1 MTETFYD
8 VLGVP
13 ETADQEEITAAYR
26 EKVKKYHPDVSD
38 REDAAERFKAVTRA
52 EEVLGDETERARYDR
67 LGHDAYVRHL
77 DGANAAD
84 NERSPWTNAGGSDG
98 ADSRGAASGSNAG
111 GSSATG
117 TSSTRERA
125 RSAAGA
131 ADEYESS
138 QHRRQRRRRRAHE
151 RRADASWTVG
161 DEGQERTDARA
172 ETGETV
178 GSTSS
183 TGAGRTAASAG
194 TGDAAASANTVG
206 AASSADTGGGAAS
219 SAGNSTYTVH
229 DWETTDRSFIGDRP
243 SLTRNELVQTVIL
256 GLLYP
261 ALLYSSVTP
270 AFSLLTNLVVAALT
284 LLLISYLLTVP
295 LVGGTVFGVW
305 SVLAPLIVASMGY
318 DLVSV
323 PMIVAALG
331 CWIPLGYSI
340 TVAYVLRW

>member
-1 MTETFYD
+1 MTESFYD

-13 ETADQEEITAAYR
+13 DTADQEEIQSAYR
-26 EKVKKYHPDVSD
+26 EKVKEYHPDVSD
-38 REDAAERFKAVTRA
+38 RDDAAERFKAVTRA

-77 DGANAAD
+77 DGANAAG
-84 NERSPWTNAGGSDG
+84 NERSPWTNAGGSGGTGEPNG
-98 ADSRGAASGSNAG
+98 AT
-111 GSSATG
+111 SAG

-125 RSAAGA
+125 RSAASAG
-131 ADEYESS
+131 DEDESS
-138 QHRRQRRRRRAHE
+138 QHRKQRRRRRAHE

-161 DEGQERTDARA
+161 GEGQERRGTDGA
-172 ETGETV
+172 TGETA

-183 TGAGRTAASAG
+183 ADAGRTSNPR
-194 TGDAAASANTVG
+194 T
-206 AASSADTGGGAAS
+206 GGAAS
-219 SAGNSTYTVH
+219 SAGTDGGPASGTSTYTVH
-229 DWETTDRSFIGDRP
+229 DWEAADRSFIGDRP

-284 LLLISYLLTVP
+284 LLLISYLLTLP

-305 SVLAPLIVASMGY
+305 SVLAPLAVASMGY
-318 DLVSV
+318 DPLSV
-323 PMIVAALG
+323 PMLVAVLG

>member
-1 MTETFYD
+1 MTESFYD

-26 EKVKKYHPDVSD
+26 EKVKEYHPDVSD
-38 REDAAERFKAVTRA
+38 RDDAAERFKAVTRA
-52 EEVLGDETERARYDR
+52 EEVLGDETERVRYDR

-77 DGANAAD
+77 DGANAAG
-84 NERSPWTNAGGSDG
+84 NERSPWTNAGGG
-98 ADSRGAASGSNAG
+98 GGNGETDSAGSTTGSSAG
-111 GSSATG
+111 GSGATG

-131 ADEYESS
+131 GDEYESS
-138 QHRRQRRRRRAHE
+138 QHRKQRRRRRAHE

-161 DEGQERTDARA
+161 GEGQERSGRGGK
-172 ETGETV
+172 TGATA

-183 TGAGRTAASAG
+183 ADAGRTASNARTGGTASSAG
-194 TGDAAASANTVG
+194 TD
-206 AASSADTGGGAAS
+206 GGAAS
-219 SAGNSTYTVH
+219 GNSAYTVH
-229 DWETTDRSFIGDRP
+229 EWEATDRSFIGDRP

-270 AFSLLTNLVVAALT
+270 AFSLLINLVVAALT
-284 LLLISYLLTVP
+284 LLLIGYLLTVP
-295 LVGGTVFGVW
+295 LVGGTVFCVW
-305 SVLAPLIVASMGY
+305 SVLAPLAVASMGY

>member
-1 MTETFYD
+1 MTESFYD

-26 EKVKKYHPDVSD
+26 EKVKTYHPDVSD
-38 REDAAERFKAVTRA
+38 RDDAAERFKAVTRA

-77 DGANAAD
+77 DGANAAG
-84 NERSPWTNAGGSDG
+84 NERSPWTNADESGGT
-98 ADSRGAASGSNAG
+98 DSAGTANGSA
-111 GSSATG
+111 
-117 TSSTRERA
+117 STRERA

-131 ADEYESS
+131 GDEYESS
-138 QHRRQRRRRRAHE
+138 QHRKQRRRRRAHE

-161 DEGQERTDARA
+161 GEGREQNSTGRA
-172 ETGETV
+172 TGETA

-183 TGAGRTAASAG
+183 TDAGRTASNAGVSGSASE
-194 TGDAAASANTVG
+194 ANT
-206 AASSADTGGGAAS
+206 GGAAS
-219 SAGNSTYTVH
+219 SAGTGGGASSGTGNSTYTVH
-229 DWETTDRSFIGDRP
+229 DWEATDRSFIGERP

-295 LVGGTVFGVW
+295 LIGGAVFGVW
-305 SVLAPLIVASMGY
+305 SVLAPLAVASMGY
-318 DLVSV
+318 DPISV

>member
-38 REDAAERFKAVTRA
+38 RDDAAERFKAVTRA

-98 ADSRGAASGSNAG
+98 TDSGRTASGATTG
-111 GSSATG
+111 GSSGTG
-117 TSSTRERA
+117 PSSTRERA
-125 RSAAGA
+125 RSAAD
-131 ADEYESS
+131 ADGEHESS
-138 QHRRQRRRRRAHE
+138 QRRRQRRRRRAHE
-151 RRADASWTVG
+151 RRADASWTAG
-161 DEGQERTDARA
+161 GEGRERNRASA
-172 ETGETV
+172 ETGETA

-183 TGAGRTAASAG
+183 AGA
-194 TGDAAASANTVG
+194 
-206 AASSADTGGGAAS
+206 GGAAS
-219 SAGNSTYTVH
+219 SAGSDGRAAAGTGNSTYTVH
-229 DWETTDRSFIGDRP
+229 DWEAADRSFIGDRP

-305 SVLAPLIVASMGY
+305 SVLAPLTVASMGY

-331 CWIPLGYSI
+331 CWIPLGYSV